1 MCGFVL
7 GQLFMSLN
15 CIFCD
20 KLVFGSTG
28 LTVPQK
34 GPAHLHCYQA
44 DAALRRTFQTL
55 DITELNDNELRDLK
69 DLVLTEEN
77 DRARRRNG
85 ETEDDTDVELF

>member
-1 MCGFVL
+1 MCGFLL
-7 GQLFMSLN
+7 GQLSMSLN

-28 LTVPQK
+28 LTVPKK
-34 GPAHLHCYQA
+34 GPAHHHCYQA

-55 DITELNDNELRDLK
+55 DITELNDDELRDLK

-77 DRARRRNG
+77 DRARRGNG
-85 ETEDDTDVELF
+85 ETEDNTDVELF

>member
-1 MCGFVL
+1 
-7 GQLFMSLN
+7 MSLN

-20 KLVFGSTG
+20 KLVFGKTG

-34 GPAHLHCYQA
+34 GPAHQHCYQA

-77 DRARRRNG
+77 DRMRRRTG
-85 ETEDDTDVELF
+85 EEHNNDDVELF